1 VRAGAHTRAH
11 GSMRSLPL
19 RLALLVLAG
28 KLLLGPLVAAR
39 NQLLDQAAALRL
51 VVLVAVLELLQVGD
65 ALVGRH
71 RGELGVDGVAVLWAG
86 LVWRHG
92 GLGLV
97 GNELDR
103 GMAIW
108 ACWRDWLS
116 CEKLGEMV
124 PSMVPTWPV
133 ELPRD
138 ASCSGVDFLLLLPM

>member
-71 RGELGVDGVAVLWAG
+71 RGELGVDGVAVL
-86 LVWRHG
+86 
-92 GLGLV
+92 
-97 GNELDR
+97 
-103 GMAIW
+103 
-108 ACWRDWLS
+108 
-116 CEKLGEMV
+116 
-124 PSMVPTWPV
+124 
-133 ELPRD
+133 
-138 ASCSGVDFLLLLPM
+138 